1 MKARPAVLAGAA
13 LAVAALRT
21 TALLAQAP
29 GPYGSVT
36 AYTGAEARGLSFQ
49 SGLGV
54 KSITEVAVPFVVAWP
69 TSRSLS
75 FDVGGRYATVSY
87 TPEGGTAATLSG
99 LTDIQ
104 ARGVY
109 QIVPDI
115 AVLTVAVNLPTGKA
129 QLDSAELPAA
139 GAIASDMIPFP
150 VANFASGFNVTSGLA
165 LAVPVGGWALGAAG
179 SYRVNG
185 SFTPLAD
192 TTTCPVSGGKASCGY
207 KAGGE
212 FRLRVGADRIVGQ
225 SRVSL
230 GFTVSTF
237 GEDTYGSSP
246 IFQSGTRY
254 IGEAS
259 WTFPIG
265 NVGLSLYAWDLYRT
279 PGTVSVAGTETEKRN
294 VVTAGFAAAFQLGA
308 SVLRPYLEF
317 RNQSLGSV
325 SSAGRMYSLGA
336 RYQVPLGERFALVPV
351 LRFDTGNIVN
361 QNTSQAVTYTG
372 WDAGVTLRA
381 TM

>member
-1 MKARPAVLAGAA
+1 MRGPRPVIAAA
-13 LAVAALRT
+13 LMAGLLLA
-21 TALLAQAP
+21 TALEAQAP

-36 AYTGAEARGLSFQ
+36 GYTGAEARGLSFQ

-54 KSITEVAVPFVVAWP
+54 KSITEVAVPFVVVWP
-69 TSRSLS
+69 ASRSLS

-87 TPEGGTAATLSG
+87 TPEAGAKATLSG

-104 ARGVY
+104 ARGLY
-109 QIVPDI
+109 QLVPDI

-150 VANFASGFNVTSGLA
+150 VANFASGFNVTSGIA

-185 SFTPLAD
+185 SFTPLSD

-254 IGEAS
+254 IGEGS
-259 WTFPIG
+259 WTFPVG
-265 NVGLSLYAWDLYRT
+265 NVGLTLYAWDLYRSSGSV
-279 PGTVSVAGTETEKRN
+279 PVAGTTTDKRN
-294 VVTAGFAAAFQLGA
+294 VVTAGLAAAFQLGA
-308 SVLRPYLEF
+308 SVLRPYFEF
-317 RNQSLGSV
+317 RNQALGSF

-336 RYQVPLGERFALVPV
+336 RYQVPIGERFALVPL
-351 LRFDTGNIVN
+351 LRLDSGDIVN
-361 QNTSQAVTYTG
+361 QSTNQSVTFTG
-372 WDAGVTLRA
+372 WDAGVTIRA